1 MVANIHE
8 AKTHLS
14 KLVAAAEAG
23 EDVVIARAGK
33 PAVRMVPV
41 EKNDEPVPFDFRIP
55 DQCKGQIWESED
67 CWDGEI
73 TGMEDADSPDD
84 PLNW

>member
-14 KLVAAAEAG
+14 RLVAAAEAG
-23 EDVVIARAGK
+23 EEVVIARAGK

-41 EKNDEPVPFDFRIP
+41 EKEELAFDFRVP
-55 DQCKGQIWESED
+55 GQFKGQIKIHPGFDE
-67 CWDGEI
+67 EI
-73 TGMEDADSPDD
+73 TGLEDADPDAQ
-84 PLNW
+84 PLAR